1 MKNLRF
7 FLMSM
12 LVMLG
17 MTTYAQDA
25 VIDFSGNEDVWGIGT
40 TKLTDANSYTYDN
53 LTITLTGTSGGGYRW
68 YDSGN
73 IILGKKDATLEL
85 PAFSFDVE
93 RIDIVGTS
101 GASAAVKQNIF
112 VGDQAV
118 STETTG
124 AKDVT
129 NMYMIAEGYQT
140 AGTKY
145 VLKVTSAHNTQIT
158 KILIY
163 KKGANVKQQAGLSW
177 GKASVTVTLGEDS
190 YELPQLSN
198 PNNLTVTYESST
210 PAVATVD
217 ANGRVQ
223 VLTAG
228 KTDISAVFAGNDTF
242 EAQTAKY
249 QLVVK
254 EAGGGETPTI
264 ELITVAK
271 ALELINALEGGKTT
285 ADAYQ
290 VKGYIVGDPDFQR
303 NKDNQLYGNVNF
315 DIADEKGGST
325 KLTVFR
331 AKSFENQAFTET
343 TTSLLKAGDLV
354 VIQGKLQKYVKNDE
368 TTPELTNGYLISV
381 NGQTTFIEA
390 VQAEAVEAP
399 VYNLAGQRVEKAQKG
414 LYIQNGKKFF
424 VK

>member
-1 MKNLRF
+1 MMKNLRF
-7 FLMSM
+7 ILMSM

-17 MTTYAQDA
+17 ASAFAEDIIWQE
-25 VIDFSGNEDVWGIGT
+25 DFSSYAKDDVPAGGTYNYVSTDGASSTKIYQEALAGGEAPELLVSKKSSSADGGTFTATVNLGGKSGDMILSFKSNKKLAVTVTGGTLGEAAITGNDYVYPI
-40 TKLTDANSYTYDN
+40 
-53 LTITLTGTSGGGYRW
+53 
-68 YDSGN
+68 
-73 IILGKKDATLEL
+73 
-85 PAFSFDVE
+85 
-93 RIDIVGTS
+93 S
-101 GASAAVKQNIF
+101 GASGTLTIKFENTLTSNARLDNIKLYQ
-112 VGDQAV
+112 G
-118 STETTG
+118 T
-124 AKDVT
+124 AK
-129 NMYMIAEGYQT
+129 
-140 AGTKY
+140 KP
-145 VLKVTSAHNTQIT
+145 
-158 KILIY
+158 
-163 KKGANVKQQAGLSW
+163 AGLSW
-177 GKASVTVTLGEDS
+177 GKASTTLTLGE
-190 YELPQLSN
+190 EVTLKLSN
-198 PNNLTVTYESST
+198 ANNLPVAYSSSDPT
-210 PAVATVD
+210 VATIDQAGTITLV
-217 ANGRVQ
+217 A
-223 VLTAG
+223 AG
-228 KTDISAVFAGNDTF
+228 KTLLTAEFAGNDEY
-242 EAQTAKY
+242 EAQT
-249 QLVVK
+249 VSIEVTVK

>member
-1 MKNLRF
+1 MMKTLRF
-7 FLMSM
+7 ILMSM

-17 MTTYAQDA
+17 ASAFAEDIIWQE
-25 VIDFSGNEDVWGIGT
+25 DFSSYAKDDVPAGGTYNYVSTDGASSTKIYPEALAGGEAPELLVSKKSSSADGGTFTATVNLGGKSGDMILSFKSNKKLAVTVTGGTLGEAAITGNDYVYPI
-40 TKLTDANSYTYDN
+40 
-53 LTITLTGTSGGGYRW
+53 
-68 YDSGN
+68 
-73 IILGKKDATLEL
+73 
-85 PAFSFDVE
+85 
-93 RIDIVGTS
+93 S
-101 GASAAVKQNIF
+101 GASGTLTIKFENTLTSNARLDNIKLYQ
-112 VGDQAV
+112 G
-118 STETTG
+118 T
-124 AKDVT
+124 AK
-129 NMYMIAEGYQT
+129 
-140 AGTKY
+140 KP
-145 VLKVTSAHNTQIT
+145 
-158 KILIY
+158 
-163 KKGANVKQQAGLSW
+163 AGLSW
-177 GKASVTVTLGEDS
+177 GKASTTLALGEEVTLK
-190 YELPQLSN
+190 LSN
-198 PNNLTVTYESST
+198 ANNLPVAYSSSDPT
-210 PAVATVD
+210 VATIDQAGTITLV
-217 ANGRVQ
+217 A
-223 VLTAG
+223 AG
-228 KTDISAVFAGNDTF
+228 KTLLTAEFAGNDEY
-242 EAQTAKY
+242 EAQT
-249 QLVVK
+249 VSIEVTVK
-254 EAGGGETPTI
+254 EAGGGETP
-264 ELITVAK
+264 ESEVITVAK
-271 ALELINALEGGKTT
+271 ALELIDALEGGKTT

-303 NKDNQLYGNVNF
+303 NNNNELYGNVNF